1 MIRRTGGSNKTKREG
16 VSNAK
21 KYGYGGGVGPPDPL
35 YSHLTLLVDKL
46 WKILIGTREK
56 GPSIL
61 VYRMYS
67 RLQAARLWNVHYIF
81 EEKLLKIHSPLLT
94 VLKERGM
101 RIYKSQKWYESTG
114 LLSRMRRQGQL
125 RIFRLVPS

>member
-1 MIRRTGGSNKTKREG
+1 MIKWKGVSSLRRTGGSNKTKREG

-46 WKILIGTREK
+46 WNILIGTREK
-56 GPSIL
+56 GLSIL

-67 RLQAARLWNVHYIF
+67 TAGYRLHVSGMCIIY
-81 EEKLLKIHSPLLT
+81 LK
-94 VLKERGM
+94 KN
-101 RIYKSQKWYESTG
+101 Y
-114 LLSRMRRQGQL
+114 
-125 RIFRLVPS
+125 